1 MRGGSI
7 PLIAWGLLL
16 VTLLALNWIWTGDAI
31 QVGSFGFAALAIL
44 GGAGLLVWRAGR
56 EALRRGAPEAR
67 ASVETIP
74 QASAGAALAGL
85 SLASILFGFTFGS
98 FLIYFGA
105 GLLAISIG
113 RIVIELRAERSSRER
128 WAAGRRR

>member
-7 PLIAWGLLL
+7 PLIVWGLLL
-16 VTLLALNWIWTGDAI
+16 VALLALNWIWTGDAI
-31 QVGSFGFAALAIL
+31 QVGSFGFAAMASL
-44 GGAGLLVWRAGR
+44 GGGGLLAWRAGR
-56 EALRRGAPEAR
+56 NALKRGPPEPKAT
-67 ASVETIP
+67 VDTIP
-74 QASAGAALAGL
+74 QASSGAALAGL

-113 RIVIELRAERSSRER
+113 RIVIELRAERSSRQR
-128 WAAGRRR
+128 WSAGRRR